1 MCAVR
6 RSFTHPGCP
15 KSHGSR
21 WPLAKPHDVISLI
34 AHSPAAFRLGE
45 PVTRGPYT
53 SASMCS
59 VCMIRECAF
68 SSARIFA
75 LMSASSRGWAAS
87 GASSATQAIRTEKR
101 LSMGVILLLLTS
113 GRRRAYIQSDDDADP
128 RVHGSPPGRP
138 AGGHRCT
145 ARVRRKDRRA
155 GASGAGAGRRANGAR
170 DTGAVAVAALAWLI
184 RGGIDYR
191 RWLRATKVQ
200 VDAHTKIVDRLAS
213 NEDLLAYMN
222 SAAGQRFLTAV
233 PATATTVVDAAAMP
247 VSAPINRILWSVQAG
262 VVLTV
267 AGAGLFLAKNGV
279 VDEAAQAM
287 QVLAILIMAL
297 GLGFVLS
304 ALASWALSR
313 QFGLL
318 ASHADH
324 A

>member
-1 MCAVR
+1 MTTQILV
-6 RSFTHPGCP
+6 FTALL
-15 KSHGSR
+15 
-21 WPLAKPHDVISLI
+21 LAAP
-34 AHSPAAFRLGE
+34 PAATAAQ
-45 PVTRGPYT
+45 P
-53 SASMCS
+53 
-59 VCMIRECAF
+59 
-68 SSARIFA
+68 
-75 LMSASSRGWAAS
+75 AS
-87 GASSATQAIRTEKR
+87 GGRTAEPPPAAQAPVDEQTARETRER
-101 LSMGVILLLLTS
+101 LQLILQQYPPSVGQVLRLDPSLLTKPDYLAPYPTLAAYLS
-113 GRRRAYIQSDDDADP
+113 QHPEVAHNPTFFFGGALGGPQQYTNLQGR
-128 RVHGSPPGRP
+128 
-138 AGGHRCT
+138 T
-145 ARVRRKDRRA
+145 ANAIESVFIGLEFMLGFMA
-155 GASGAGAGRRANGAR
+155 
-170 DTGAVAVAALAWLI
+170 AVAALAWLI

-233 PATATTVVDAAAMP
+233 PGTAATVVDAAAMP

-279 VDEAAQAM
+279 IDEAAQAM

-297 GLGFVLS
+297 GVGFVLS

-324 A
+324 G

>member
-1 MCAVR
+1 MTTQILV
-6 RSFTHPGCP
+6 FTALL
-15 KSHGSR
+15 
-21 WPLAKPHDVISLI
+21 LAAP
-34 AHSPAAFRLGE
+34 PAATAAQR
-45 PVTRGPYT
+45 
-53 SASMCS
+53 
-59 VCMIRECAF
+59 
-68 SSARIFA
+68 
-75 LMSASSRGWAAS
+75 AS
-87 GASSATQAIRTEKR
+87 GGRAAEPAPAAQAPVDEQTARETRER
-101 LSMGVILLLLTS
+101 LQLILQQYPPSVGQVLRLDPSLLTKPDYLAPYPTLAAYLS
-113 GRRRAYIQSDDDADP
+113 QHPEVAHNPTFFFGGALGGPQQYTNLQGR
-128 RVHGSPPGRP
+128 
-138 AGGHRCT
+138 T
-145 ARVRRKDRRA
+145 ANAIESVFIGLEFMLGFMA
-155 GASGAGAGRRANGAR
+155 
-170 DTGAVAVAALAWLI
+170 AVAALAWLI

-233 PATATTVVDAAAMP
+233 PATAATVVDAAAMP
-247 VSAPINRILWSVQAG
+247 VGAPINRILWSVQAG

-279 VDEAAQAM
+279 IDEAAQAM

-297 GLGFVLS
+297 GVGFVLS

>member
-1 MCAVR
+1 MTTQILL
-6 RSFTHPGCP
+6 FTALL
-15 KSHGSR
+15 
-21 WPLAKPHDVISLI
+21 LAAP
-34 AHSPAAFRLGE
+34 PAATAAQ
-45 PVTRGPYT
+45 P
-53 SASMCS
+53 
-59 VCMIRECAF
+59 
-68 SSARIFA
+68 
-75 LMSASSRGWAAS
+75 AS
-87 GASSATQAIRTEKR
+87 GGRTAEPPPAAQAPVDEQTARETRER
-101 LSMGVILLLLTS
+101 LQLILQQYPPSVGQVLRLDPSLLTKPDYLATYPTLAAYLS
-113 GRRRAYIQSDDDADP
+113 QHPEVAHNPTFFFGGALGGPQQYTNLQGR
-128 RVHGSPPGRP
+128 
-138 AGGHRCT
+138 T
-145 ARVRRKDRRA
+145 ANAIESVFIGLEFMLGFMA
-155 GASGAGAGRRANGAR
+155 
-170 DTGAVAVAALAWLI
+170 AVAALAWLI

-233 PATATTVVDAAAMP
+233 PATAAAVVDAAAMP

-279 VDEAAQAM
+279 IDEAAQAM

-297 GLGFVLS
+297 GVGFVLS

-324 A
+324 G

>member
-1 MCAVR
+1 MTTQILV
-6 RSFTHPGCP
+6 FTALL
-15 KSHGSR
+15 
-21 WPLAKPHDVISLI
+21 LAAP
-34 AHSPAAFRLGE
+34 PAATAAQR
-45 PVTRGPYT
+45 
-53 SASMCS
+53 
-59 VCMIRECAF
+59 
-68 SSARIFA
+68 
-75 LMSASSRGWAAS
+75 AS
-87 GASSATQAIRTEKR
+87 GGRAAEPAAAAQAPVDEQTARETRER
-101 LSMGVILLLLTS
+101 LQLILQQYPPSVGQVLRLDPSLLTKPDYLATYPTLAAYLS
-113 GRRRAYIQSDDDADP
+113 QHPEVAHNPTFFFGGALGGPQQYTNLQGR
-128 RVHGSPPGRP
+128 
-138 AGGHRCT
+138 T
-145 ARVRRKDRRA
+145 ANAIESVFIGLEFMLGFMA
-155 GASGAGAGRRANGAR
+155 
-170 DTGAVAVAALAWLI
+170 AVAALAWLI

-233 PATATTVVDAAAMP
+233 PGTAATVVDAAAMP

-279 VDEAAQAM
+279 IDEAAQAM

-297 GLGFVLS
+297 GVGFVLS

-324 A
+324 G

>member
-1 MCAVR
+1 MTTQILV
-6 RSFTHPGCP
+6 FTALL
-15 KSHGSR
+15 
-21 WPLAKPHDVISLI
+21 LAAP
-34 AHSPAAFRLGE
+34 PAATAAQ
-45 PVTRGPYT
+45 P
-53 SASMCS
+53 
-59 VCMIRECAF
+59 
-68 SSARIFA
+68 
-75 LMSASSRGWAAS
+75 AS
-87 GASSATQAIRTEKR
+87 GGRTAEPPPAAQAPVDEQTARETRER
-101 LSMGVILLLLTS
+101 LQLILQQYPPSVGQVLRLDPSLLTKPDYLAPYPTLAAYLS
-113 GRRRAYIQSDDDADP
+113 QHPEVAHNPTFFFGGALGGPQQYTNLQGR
-128 RVHGSPPGRP
+128 
-138 AGGHRCT
+138 T
-145 ARVRRKDRRA
+145 ANAIESVFIGLEVMLGFMA
-155 GASGAGAGRRANGAR
+155 
-170 DTGAVAVAALAWLI
+170 AVAALAWLI

-233 PATATTVVDAAAMP
+233 PGTAATVVDAAAMP

-279 VDEAAQAM
+279 IDEAAQAM

-297 GLGFVLS
+297 GVGFVLS

-324 A
+324 G